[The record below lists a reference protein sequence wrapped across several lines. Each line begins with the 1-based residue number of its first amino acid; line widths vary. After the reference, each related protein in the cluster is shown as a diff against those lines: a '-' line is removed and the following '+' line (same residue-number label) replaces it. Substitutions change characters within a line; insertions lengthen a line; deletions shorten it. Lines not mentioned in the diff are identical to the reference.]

1 MEKEKLEKTVDKIA
15 LEVTK
20 HTDAIKNLVTRDE
33 FNEFRDENLTRLDE
47 MTTILRR
54 LDEERLFTFEMVKRI
69 ETEVEKQ
76 RKEINQI
83 KEVLKIR

>member
-1 MEKEKLEKTVDKIA
+1 MEKEKLEKTVDEIA

-20 HTDAIKNLVTRDE
+20 HTEAIKGLVTKEE
-33 FNEFRDENLTRLDE
+33 FVEFKDENLTRLDE
-47 MTTILRR
+47 MMTILRR

-69 ETEVEKQ
+69 EGEVERQ
-76 RKEINQI
+76 RKEINEI